1 MQPSILGVMEADI
14 GRLAKCVKLQECGCK
29 EDKKRTSLQK
39 EFSRIFKDELSE
51 KLYDLEHQLLNCTEK
66 YNYAYT
72 ITCMYSKKY
81 LHLLTYI
88 HFATSSLLLKMSK
101 ASTFFMQVYTTHNTK

>member
-1 MQPSILGVMEADI
+1 MIVRKI
-14 GRLAKCVKLQECGCK
+14 
-29 EDKKRTSLQK
+29 KRTSLQK

-51 KLYDLEHQLLNCTEK
+51 KFYDLEHQLLNCTEK

-72 ITCMYSKKY
+72 ITFMYLKKY

-88 HFATSSLLLKMSK
+88 HITTSSLPLKMSK
-101 ASTFFMQVYTTHNTK
+101 GLNIFHASVHDTQC